1 MTVSEQNTQAAI
13 DAGIKI
19 GSMSAFIQR
28 GAEGV
33 PFAMVHKDATLQV
46 FSGLQQFEDARAER
60 PRALSGMAQIL
71 TEQSMI
77 DHILRFKDSHSVL
90 FATASGVTAVYDYHE
105 PMAQVISDGTV
116 TEQPQDALPQLRTR
130 DALARWQRHRAEYTP
145 KLSREWDKWVC
156 GAGRAM
162 SQAEFA
168 DFLDE
173 NDQDVAGPTDTRS
186 VPTQADLMTLG
197 HTLKVTSEDVVEA
210 TIDRTTGN
218 YHMVAK
224 QDMRPTGECKIWKEF
239 DILIPIFDGGEK
251 IRICCKFRLQ
261 KAGGQL
267 KFGWAVPTAAR
278 MLREEYYA
286 MAVRVGTKAVIPVIF
301 GTPEK

>member
-1 MTVSEQNTQAAI
+1 VEDTQLNNTQAAI
-13 DAGIKI
+13 EAGIKL
-19 GSMSAFIQR
+19 GSLNVIVQR
-28 GAEGV
+28 GANGA
-33 PFAMVHKDATLQV
+33 PFAVVHKDAAVQILPE
-46 FSGLQQFEDARAER
+46 LQQAEDARAER
-60 PRALSGMAQIL
+60 PRALSGTAQIL
-71 TEQSMI
+71 TEQSI
-77 DHILRFKDSHSVL
+77 VDHILRFKDADSVL
-90 FATASGVTAVYDYHE
+90 FATASGVTAVYDYHQ
-105 PMAQVISDGTV
+105 PVNNDG
-116 TEQPQDALPQLRTR
+116 PQR

-145 KLSREWDKWVC
+145 KLSREWDKWVS

-251 IRICCKFRLQ
+251 VRICCKFRLQ

>member
-1 MTVSEQNTQAAI
+1 MSDQNTQAAI
-13 DAGIKI
+13 DAGIKL
-19 GSMSAFIQR
+19 GSMSTSIQR
-28 GAEGV
+28 GAENV
-33 PFAMVHKDATLQV
+33 PFAMVHKDATVQV
-46 FSGLQQFEDARAER
+46 FTGLQQAEDARAER
-60 PRALSGMAQIL
+60 PRALSGTAQIL
-71 TEQSMI
+71 TEQSMV
-77 DHILRFKDSHSVL
+77 DHILRFKDADSVL
-90 FATASGVTAVYDYHE
+90 FATASGVTAVYDYHQ
-105 PMAQVISDGTV
+105 PVKDGAQ
-116 TEQPQDALPQLRTR
+116 R

-145 KLSREWDKWVC
+145 KLSREWVKWVD
-156 GAGRAM
+156 GSGKAM
-162 SQAEFA
+162 SQTEFA

-186 VPTQADLMTLG
+186 VPTQADLLTLG

-251 IRICCKFRLQ
+251 VRICCKFRLQ

>member
-1 MTVSEQNTQAAI
+1 VEDTQLNNTQAAI
-13 DAGIKI
+13 EAGIKL
-19 GSMSAFIQR
+19 GSLNVIVQR
-28 GAEGV
+28 GANGV
-33 PFAMVHKDATLQV
+33 PFAVVHKDAAVQILP
-46 FSGLQQFEDARAER
+46 GLQQAEDARAER
-60 PRALSGMAQIL
+60 PRALSGTAQIL
-71 TEQSMI
+71 TEQSI
-77 DHILRFKDSHSVL
+77 VDHILRFKDADSVL
-90 FATASGVTAVYDYHE
+90 FATASGVTAVYDYHQ
-105 PMAQVISDGTV
+105 PVNNDG
-116 TEQPQDALPQLRTR
+116 PQR

-145 KLSREWDKWVC
+145 KLSREWDKWVS

-251 IRICCKFRLQ
+251 VRICCKFRLQ

>member
-1 MTVSEQNTQAAI
+1 MEDTQLNNTQAAI
-13 DAGIKI
+13 EAGIKL
-19 GSMSAFIQR
+19 GSLNVIVQR
-28 GAEGV
+28 GANGA
-33 PFAMVHKDATLQV
+33 PFAVVHKDAAVQILPE
-46 FSGLQQFEDARAER
+46 LQQAEDARAER
-60 PRALSGMAQIL
+60 PRALSGTAQIL
-71 TEQSMI
+71 TEQSI
-77 DHILRFKDSHSVL
+77 VDHILRFKDADSVL
-90 FATASGVTAVYDYHE
+90 FATASGVTAVYDYHQ
-105 PMAQVISDGTV
+105 PVNNDG
-116 TEQPQDALPQLRTR
+116 PQR

-145 KLSREWDKWVC
+145 KLSREWDKWVS

-251 IRICCKFRLQ
+251 VRICCKFRLQ

>member
-1 MTVSEQNTQAAI
+1 MEDTQLNNTQAAI
-13 DAGIKI
+13 EAGIKL
-19 GSMSAFIQR
+19 GSLNVIVQR
-28 GAEGV
+28 GANGV
-33 PFAMVHKDATLQV
+33 PFAVVHKDAAVQILP
-46 FSGLQQFEDARAER
+46 GLQQAEDARAER
-60 PRALSGMAQIL
+60 PRALSGTAQIL
-71 TEQSMI
+71 TEQSI
-77 DHILRFKDSHSVL
+77 VDHILRFKDADSVL
-90 FATASGVTAVYDYHE
+90 FATASGVTAVYDYHQ
-105 PMAQVISDGTV
+105 PVNNDG
-116 TEQPQDALPQLRTR
+116 PQR

-145 KLSREWDKWVC
+145 KLSREWDKWVS

-251 IRICCKFRLQ
+251 VRICCKFRLQ

>member
-1 MTVSEQNTQAAI
+1 VEDTQLNNTQAAI
-13 DAGIKI
+13 EAGIKL
-19 GSMSAFIQR
+19 GSLNVIVQR
-28 GAEGV
+28 GANGV
-33 PFAMVHKDATLQV
+33 PFAVVHKDAAVQILP
-46 FSGLQQFEDARAER
+46 GLQQAEDARAER
-60 PRALSGMAQIL
+60 PRALSGTAQIL
-71 TEQSMI
+71 TEQSI
-77 DHILRFKDSHSVL
+77 VDHILRFKDADSVL
-90 FATASGVTAVYDYHE
+90 FATASGVTAVYDYHQ
-105 PMAQVISDGTV
+105 PVNNDG
-116 TEQPQDALPQLRTR
+116 PQR

-145 KLSREWDKWVC
+145 KLSREWDKWVG

-251 IRICCKFRLQ
+251 VRICCKFRLQ

-278 MLREEYYA
+278 MLREECCALACHLTRMYP
-286 MAVRVGTKAVIPVIF
+286 RIRRKADQARCPHAPIW
-301 GTPEK
+301 GSS